1 MHIGKGSSMAKGKTS
16 VYFCQNCGYESSK
29 WMGQCPG
36 CKEWN
41 TFVEETVVTAGTGMG
56 GSIRSDGRKK
66 AEVQKQQSKLTEM
79 EMFVTAYCPCEECC
93 GKADGIT
100 ATGTQ
105 ATEGRT
111 IAVDPEVIPYGT
123 EVVISGEKYIA
134 EDCGEAIKGRRID
147 VYFDSH
153 AEAEAYGVKETTCTW
168 VKED

>member
-1 MHIGKGSSMAKGKTS
+1 MKKGNIENRRLRWLKKNKLACLRLL
-16 VYFCQNCGYESSK
+16 VLI
-29 WMGQCPG
+29 
-36 CKEWN
+36 
-41 TFVEETVVTAGTGMG
+41 TFFVLGILVGILLNVDIEEPPKAEPQVF
-56 GSIRSDGRKK
+56 IEK

-79 EMFVTAYCPCEECC
+79 EMLVTAYCPCEECC
-93 GKADGIT
+93 GKANGIT

-111 IAVDPEVIPYGT
+111 IAVDPELIPYGT

>member
-1 MHIGKGSSMAKGKTS
+1 MKKGNIENRRLRWLEKNKLA
-16 VYFCQNCGYESSK
+16 CLRLLILI
-29 WMGQCPG
+29 
-36 CKEWN
+36 
-41 TFVEETVVTAGTGMG
+41 TFFILGILVGILLNVDIEDPPKAEPQVF
-56 GSIRSDGRKK
+56 IEK
-66 AEVQKQQSKLTEM
+66 AEVQEQQSELTEM
-79 EMFVTAYCPCEECC
+79 EMLVTAYCPCEKCC

-100 ATGTQ
+100 ATGTH
-105 ATEGRT
+105 ATAGRT
-111 IAVDPEVIPYGT
+111 IAVDPELIPYGT

>member
-1 MHIGKGSSMAKGKTS
+1 MKKG
-16 VYFCQNCGYESSK
+16 NIESRRLRWLK
-29 WMGQCPG
+29 KNKLACLRLLILI
-36 CKEWN
+36 
-41 TFVEETVVTAGTGMG
+41 TFFVLGILVGILLNLDIKQPPKSEPQVFIE
-56 GSIRSDGRKK
+56 I
-66 AEVQKQQSKLTEM
+66 AEVQEHQAKLTEM
-79 EMFVTAYCPCEECC
+79 EMFLTAYCPCEECW

-134 EDCGEAIKGRRID
+134 EDCGEEIKGRRID

>member
-1 MHIGKGSSMAKGKTS
+1 MKKTKIENRRLRWLKKNKLACLRLL
-16 VYFCQNCGYESSK
+16 VLI
-29 WMGQCPG
+29 
-36 CKEWN
+36 
-41 TFVEETVVTAGTGMG
+41 TFFVLGILVGILLNVDIEEPP
-56 GSIRSDGRKK
+56 K
-66 AEVQKQQSKLTEM
+66 AEPQVFIEKEEVQEQQAKLTEM
-79 EMFVTAYCPCEECC
+79 EMVVTAYCPCEECC
-93 GKADGIT
+93 GKDDGIT
-100 ATGTQ
+100 ATGTH
-105 ATEGRT
+105 ATAGRT

>member
-1 MHIGKGSSMAKGKTS
+1 MKKGNIENRRLRWLKKNKLACLRLLVLITFFVLGIL
-16 VYFCQNCGYESSK
+16 VGILLNVDI
-29 WMGQCPG
+29 
-36 CKEWN
+36 KEPPKAEPQV
-41 TFVEETVVTAGTGMG
+41 FIE
-56 GSIRSDGRKK
+56 K
-66 AEVQKQQSKLTEM
+66 AEVQEQQSKLTEM
-79 EMFVTAYCPCEECC
+79 EMIVTAYCPCKECC

-153 AEAEAYGVKETTCTW
+153 AEAKAYGVKETTCTW

>member
-1 MHIGKGSSMAKGKTS
+1 MKKGNIENRRLRWLKKNKLACLRLLILITFFVLGIL
-16 VYFCQNCGYESSK
+16 VGILLNLDI
-29 WMGQCPG
+29 
-36 CKEWN
+36 KEPPKAEPQV
-41 TFVEETVVTAGTGMG
+41 FIE
-56 GSIRSDGRKK
+56 K
-66 AEVQKQQSKLTEM
+66 AEVQEQQSELTEM
-79 EMFVTAYCPCEECC
+79 EMLVTAYCPCEKCC

-100 ATGTQ
+100 ATGTH
-105 ATEGRT
+105 ATAGRT
-111 IAVDPEVIPYGT
+111 IAVDPELIPYGT